1 MVTEQQTRSQF
12 SAYAIL
18 AAPMMISGSILD
30 MTAETLKTYTNKE
43 VRDRTLDRML
53 ILNLPA
59 FSRTGS
65 SDNLADR

>member
-43 VRDRTLDRML
+43 VCDRTLDRML